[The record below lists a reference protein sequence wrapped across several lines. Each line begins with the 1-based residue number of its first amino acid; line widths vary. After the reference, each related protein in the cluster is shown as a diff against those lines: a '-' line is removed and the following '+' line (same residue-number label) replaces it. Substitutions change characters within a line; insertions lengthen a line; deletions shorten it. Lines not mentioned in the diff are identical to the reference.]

1 MHVQSKGNNMA
12 ALTTLVHVCVADF
25 QQTEE
30 GRREEGGGRRR
41 GEEDG
46 GAPRLPPPPAGG
58 GVHVRGVHAHVP
70 AAAGTAVS
78 AHVLL

>member
-1 MHVQSKGNNMA
+1 MA
-12 ALTTLVHVCVADF
+12 ALAHNTCTCMRCRLPADG
-25 QQTEE
+25 
-30 GRREEGGGRRR
+30 GRKEEEGGGRRR

-70 AAAGTAVS
+70 AAAGAAVS